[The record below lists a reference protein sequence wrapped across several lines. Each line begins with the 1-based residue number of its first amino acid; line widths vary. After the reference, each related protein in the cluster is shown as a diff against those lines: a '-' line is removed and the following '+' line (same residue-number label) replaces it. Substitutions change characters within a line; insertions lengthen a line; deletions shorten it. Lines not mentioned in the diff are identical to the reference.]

1 LHIIKEEEVKEF
13 QIQIDEC
20 FTMKSKAARLLNELA
35 GEKQKWKVC
44 EEVANENLRNLEGDS
59 LMAAA
64 MVCFLAPFS

>member
-1 LHIIKEEEVKEF
+1 
-13 QIQIDEC
+13 
-20 FTMKSKAARLLNELA
+20 MKSKAARLLNELA

-64 MVCFLAPFS
+64 MVCFLAPFQQKHRLKLFSKWA